1 MIMRILGEGQYE
13 VVEEHLNLLN
23 ELDAALQ
30 SAADAGDEAAYTT
43 ALSALLDAV
52 RSLGTPLSDNSAH
65 RCFSPGTEPSTNPPH
80 PAPVRP
86 SPVSLA
92 ADGTSARD
100 PWQEQ

>member
-52 RSLGTPLSDNSAH
+52 RSLGTPLPDEQITPSDLVLPDADTSLTQV
-65 RCFSPGTEPSTNPPH
+65 RELLSGEGLIPG
-80 PAPVRP
+80 
-86 SPVSLA
+86 
-92 ADGTSARD
+92 
-100 PWQEQ
+100 